1 MNLLH
6 YIVRGV
12 GVLGALGLFLLALV
26 VMAYAM
32 VEGGSVVAK
41 ILEFNS
47 SEYRVIYNT
56 MTVVDLFLL
65 GFSVLIAAVGI
76 YELFVGALPNMP
88 LWLRVTDFDTLK
100 AVLIKAAIVVMGIS
114 FMGRAVTWEGEENL
128 LNYGVAV
135 AVVIAALSFF
145 LTTKTAGQKAQEG
158 ASKAPAEETTD
169 SEGDAP
175 SK

>member
-6 YIVRGV
+6 YLVRGV
-12 GVLGALGLFLLALV
+12 GALVSLGLFLLSLV
-26 VMAYAM
+26 VMIYAA
-32 VEGGSVVAK
+32 VEGGQVVAK
-41 ILEFNS
+41 ILEFS
-47 SEYRVIYNT
+47 TSEYRVIYNT

-65 GFSVLIAAVGI
+65 GFSVLIASVGI

-88 LWLRVTDFDTLK
+88 MWLRVKDFDALK

-114 FMGRAVTWEGEENL
+114 FMGRAVTWDGEENL

-145 LTTKTAGQKAQEG
+145 LTTKTAGHSDKVG
-158 ASKAPAEETTD
+158 SSKAPAEEATT
-169 SEGDAP
+169 EA
-175 SK
+175 

>member
-6 YIVRGV
+6 YLIRGV
-12 GVLGALGLFLLALV
+12 GLLVSLGLFLLSLV
-26 VMAYAM
+26 VMVYAA
-32 VEGGSVVAK
+32 VEGGQVVAK
-41 ILEFNS
+41 ILAFNA

-65 GFSVLIAAVGI
+65 GFSVLIASVGI

-88 LWLRVTDFDTLK
+88 LWLRVTDFDELK
-100 AVLIKAAIVVMGIS
+100 GVLIKAAIVVMGIS
-114 FMGRAVTWEGEENL
+114 FMGRAVTWDGEENL

-145 LTTKTAGQKAQEG
+145 LSTKVAAHKEKAS
-158 ASKAPAEETTD
+158 ASEAPAEQTTED
-169 SEGDAP
+169 DE
-175 SK
+175 